1 MRNATL
7 ELLLLLLLLLLVD
20 RGEAVS
26 MFAKDDSVESSN
38 WRETVWLVVGTDA
51 SMVLEKMCF
60 Q

>member
-7 ELLLLLLLLLLVD
+7 ELLLLLGD